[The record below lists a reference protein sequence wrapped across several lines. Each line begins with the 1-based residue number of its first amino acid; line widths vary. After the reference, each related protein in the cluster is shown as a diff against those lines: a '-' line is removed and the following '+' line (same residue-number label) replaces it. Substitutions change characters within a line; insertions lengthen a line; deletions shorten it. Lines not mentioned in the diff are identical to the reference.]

1 MATQTAPNTSPKTGK
16 QDSHAP
22 SFANF
27 VKLTLRTGTQPESQ
41 FSESGTYWVRLR
53 ASLYL
58 GKDEAG
64 NYRPSKWFTVKA
76 FAKKDDQA
84 KTVLVDAL
92 AALNV
97 GDRFTVS
104 GRLDYVEF
112 TRRDNTPGSE
122 DVIIALKVEP
132 FVATTQDDKFKEPAF

>member
-1 MATQTAPNTSPKTGK
+1 MATQTAPKTSPKAGK
-16 QDSHAP
+16 EDGHAP
-22 SFANF
+22 TFANF
-27 VKLTLRTGTQPESQ
+27 VKFTLRAGTQPESQ

-64 NYRPSKWFTVKA
+64 NYRPSKWLTVKA
-76 FAKKDDQA
+76 FAKQGDQA
-84 KTVLVDAL
+84 KTALVDAL

-97 GDRFTVS
+97 GDRFTVA

-122 DVIIALKVEP
+122 DVLIAFKVEP
-132 FVATTQDDKFKEPAF
+132 FDADAHGEKFEEPPV

>member
-16 QDSHAP
+16 QDSHSP

-27 VKLTLRTGTQPESQ
+27 VKFTLRAGTQPESQ

-76 FAKKDDQA
+76 FAREGNQI
-84 KTVLVDAL
+84 KTALVDAL

-97 GDRFTVS
+97 GDRFTLT

-122 DVIIALKVEP
+122 DVIIALKVETFIGP
-132 FVATTQDDKFKEPAF
+132 HQDEKFEEPAF

>member
-16 QDSHAP
+16 QDSHSP

-27 VKLTLRTGTQPESQ
+27 VKFTLRAGTQPESQ

-76 FAKKDDQA
+76 FAKQGDQA
-84 KTVLVDAL
+84 KTALVDAL

-97 GDRFTVS
+97 GDRFILT

-112 TRRDNTPGSE
+112 TRRDNTAGSE
-122 DVIIALKVEP
+122 DVIIVLKVETYI
-132 FVATTQDDKFKEPAF
+132 ATAQDEQFKEPVF